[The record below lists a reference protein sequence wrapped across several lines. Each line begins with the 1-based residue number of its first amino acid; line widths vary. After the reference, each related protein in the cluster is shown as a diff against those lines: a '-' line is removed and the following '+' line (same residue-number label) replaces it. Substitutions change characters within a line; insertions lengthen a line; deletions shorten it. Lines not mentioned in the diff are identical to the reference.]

1 MIALVQGTLAAKA
14 TDRLEVWT
22 GAGVGYECWIAPTT
36 FERLPA
42 VGREVR
48 LHTVVVQ
55 REEGPEMYAF
65 LDPVERRLFQRLQT
79 ATGVGPRLALAM
91 VGALAPD
98 RLVRAI
104 REKDV
109 ARLQT
114 IPGVGRKKAERIAL
128 ELHERVEDLVAAAV
142 AGAVGP
148 APEDAVTALVALGYA
163 HAEAEAAVRRASQAR
178 DGAAAETTELVKAAL
193 AHLR

>member
-1 MIALVQGTLAAKA
+1 MITLVQGTLIAKA
-14 TDRLEVWT
+14 VDRTEVLT
-22 GAGVGYECWIAPTT
+22 AMGVAYEVFIPAST

-48 LHTVVVQ
+48 LHTAVVQ
-55 REEGPEMYAF
+55 REEGPEMYGF
-65 LDPVERRLFQRLQT
+65 LDPVERRLFRRLQT
-79 ATGVGPRLALAM
+79 ASGVGPRLALGM
-91 VGALAPD
+91 VGALSPD

-128 ELHERVEDLVAAAV
+128 ELHERVEDLVAEAAPS
-142 AGAVGP
+142 AGP
-148 APEDAVTALVALGYA
+148 APEEAVAALVALGYA
-163 HAEAEAAVRRASQAR
+163 HVEAERAVRRASTER
-178 DGAAAETTELVKAAL
+178 DGAPAGTAELVKAAL